1 MKTYSPESTFG
12 VKGLIKMGPFCPTVD
27 FYRWFR
33 QSSQSGHVKVKCD
46 DMMQDT
52 SCHYYYKSF
61 IQMNCRSIH
70 CLISA
75 SSFSLVS
82 LGTLVPKGWRFSTW
96 DLFCCFFVSAEV
108 IKLHKNWEKQTIN
121 LQFAPSNTL
130 YKLFGLVRTT
140 LIKWWSWCQCPRYR
154 GRIVDWRA
162 ICREVGWSTTAR
174 KSQGRKCF
182 ANLCHCFV

>member
-1 MKTYSPESTFG
+1 MYHSHSCILTWLPAIFIWFPFPPCFCGEKRLPRWVWFHGRMKTCSPEEPTFG
-12 VKGLIKMGPFCPTVD
+12 VKGLIKMGPYCPTVD

-33 QSSQSGHVKVKCD
+33 QSSQNGHVKVKCD

-121 LQFAPSNTL
+121 YNLPQVIHYISCL
-130 YKLFGLVRTT
+130 
-140 LIKWWSWCQCPRYR
+140 
-154 GRIVDWRA
+154 
-162 ICREVGWSTTAR
+162 GW
-174 KSQGRKCF
+174 
-182 ANLCHCFV
+182 